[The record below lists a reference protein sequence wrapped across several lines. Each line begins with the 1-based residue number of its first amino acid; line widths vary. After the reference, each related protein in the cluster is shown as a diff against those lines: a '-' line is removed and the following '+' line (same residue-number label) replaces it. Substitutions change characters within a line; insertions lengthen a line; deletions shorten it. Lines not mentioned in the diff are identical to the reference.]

1 MSAFDTL
8 REDLKQ
14 SLRQFTKSPGFTFAA
29 VAALTLGIG
38 VNTAI
43 FSVVNA
49 VLLKPIGLPDP
60 DRVVLLMNVGPNG
73 SGGGSSPAKLQHFA
87 AQTDAVRDVAGFRIG
102 VASYTG
108 GSFPEEL
115 ASAQVTADFFRL
127 VGAPVALGRTFT
139 ASEDAPGG
147 GHVVVLSQ
155 AQWRSRFNGDPGI
168 VGKSMQLNG
177 QPHTIV
183 GVLGDFDFRE
193 FEERPIQVW
202 TPFQFEPASNN
213 HAHYFQ
219 AVGRPA
225 PGVSL
230 ADAQALIGRSAEV
243 FRAKFPGQLTPKGSL
258 SVTPVRDVLVRGAE
272 RTLLVLSG

>member
-1 MSAFDTL
+1 MAAETF

-14 SLRQFTKSPGFTFAA
+14 SLRQFAKTPGFTFAA
-29 VAALTLGIG
+29 IAALTLGIG

-49 VLLKPIGLPDP
+49 VLLKPLGLPDP

-73 SGGGSSPAKLQHFA
+73 SGPGSSPAKLQHFA
-87 AQTDAVRDVAGFRIG
+87 AQTDAVRDAAGFRIG

-115 ASAQVTADFFRL
+115 PSAQVTADFFRL

-139 ASEDAPGG
+139 ATEDTPGG
-147 GHVVVLSQ
+147 GHVVVLSRS
-155 AQWRSRFNGDPGI
+155 QWLSRFNGDPDI

-183 GVLGDFDFRE
+183 GVIGDFDFRE
-193 FEERPIQVW
+193 FEDSPIQVW
-202 TPFQFEPASNN
+202 TPFQFEPASDN

-219 AVGRPA
+219 AAARLA

-230 ADAQALIGRSAEV
+230 AEPR
-243 FRAKFPGQLTPKGSL
+243 R
-258 SVTPVRDVLVRGAE
+258 
-272 RTLLVLSG
+272 